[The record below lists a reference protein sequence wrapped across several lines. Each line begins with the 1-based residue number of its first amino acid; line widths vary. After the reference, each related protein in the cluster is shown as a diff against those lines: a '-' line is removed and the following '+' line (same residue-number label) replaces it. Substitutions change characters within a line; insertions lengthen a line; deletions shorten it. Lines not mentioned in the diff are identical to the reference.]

1 MPLRWQ
7 SKPRFDVPRPVSG
20 RLPAIYGHPLEIRE
34 GPLVRSNES

>member
-1 MPLRWQ
+1 MTADEADIFPNRAMIDHD
-7 SKPRFDVPRPVSG
+7 R